1 MLMVTPQFAAG
12 AGIVIAAMLAV
23 DVPHAA
29 LTYGP
34 NPPVRECA
42 EQACA
47 TPKPAP
53 GGLATSKPSIKLKQ
67 AHRKTAPPK
76 TAPPKAV
83 PAKTVPAKTVPPKTV
98 PPRAAV
104 TGPTPAPGIPH
115 SHRRVVIEYRPIRAQ
130 ASGFIALITIKG
142 PGKPG
147 SWTLTFTFAGAQVQH
162 VWGAQWQPDSNSDG
176 GVATGQPG
184 AWPGQNPG
192 TSKIVIIATGR
203 SSTPSSC
210 SFDGASC
217 RFG

>member
-34 NPPVRECA
+34 NPPVRECG
-42 EQACA
+42 EQVCA

-67 AHRKTAPPK
+67 AHRKAAPPK
-76 TAPPKAV
+76 PKAAPPK
-83 PAKTVPAKTVPPKTV
+83 
-98 PPRAAV
+98 RAV
-104 TGPTPAPGIPH
+104 TAPKPAPAIRH
-115 SHRRVVIEYRPIRAQ
+115 SRGHVVIEYRTIRAQ
-130 ASGFIALITIKG
+130 ASGFIAMITITG
-142 PGKPG
+142 RDKPG
-147 SWTLTFTFAGAQVQH
+147 AWTLAFTFADAQVQH
-162 VWGAQWQPDSNSDG
+162 VWGAQWQPDSNGDG
-176 GVATGQPG
+176 GVATGQPES
-184 AWPGQNPG
+184 WPGQKAG
-192 TSKIVIIATGR
+192 TSRIVIIATGH

>member
-47 TPKPAP
+47 NPKPAP

-67 AHRKTAPPK
+67 AHRKAAHRK
-76 TAPPKAV
+76 AAPPKA
-83 PAKTVPAKTVPPKTV
+83 APPKAA
-98 PPRAAV
+98 PPKAAPPKAAV
-104 TGPTPAPGIPH
+104 TAPKHAPAIPH
-115 SHRRVVIEYRPIRAQ
+115 SRRRVVIEYRTIRAQ

-147 SWTLTFTFAGAQVQH
+147 AWTLTLTFADAQVQH
-162 VWGAQWQPDSNSDG
+162 VWGAQWQPDSTRDG

-184 AWPGQNPG
+184 GWLPGQNTG
-192 TSKIVIIATGR
+192 TSKIVIIATGHP
-203 SSTPSSC
+203 STPSSC